1 MQKEDTAEIK
11 QKKVKQ
17 INDNFTRLE
26 AEKNSRVFDIVV
38 MLEQFDGKLS
48 LSDIL
53 NTDIP
58 LLVKLKEQK
67 ERLVDM
73 QRQRQQQQNNKK

>member
-1 MQKEDTAEIK
+1 MQKEDSAEIRQ
-11 QKKVKQ
+11 QKLEK
-17 INDNFTRLE
+17 INDNFTKLE
-26 AEKNSRVFDIVV
+26 AEKNSRMFDIVV
-38 MLEQFDGKLS
+38 TLEQFDGKLS

-58 LLVKLKEQK
+58 LLTKLKEQK

-73 QRQRQQQQNNKK
+73 QKQRQQQNNKK